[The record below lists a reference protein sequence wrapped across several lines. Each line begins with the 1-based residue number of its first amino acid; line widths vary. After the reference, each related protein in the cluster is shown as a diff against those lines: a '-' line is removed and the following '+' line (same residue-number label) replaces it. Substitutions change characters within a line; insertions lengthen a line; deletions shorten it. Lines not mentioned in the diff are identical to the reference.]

1 MSSLSNLI
9 RNENMKIYRRPRT
22 WLMIAFLVFTI
33 ALMSGIMKWESSQN
47 NTIDWQNNL
56 TERNSN
62 MQQELQENK
71 ELSEEDK
78 TYFANEIKLN
88 EYYLEQN
95 TNPNELSLWNY
106 VDTSSYL
113 IILATILTVIIAA
126 DMIAAE
132 FTWGT
137 IKLLLVG
144 PASRTKIMISKYI
157 ATLGFAL
164 LLLILTFASAYAA
177 GGILEGFEGTSQ
189 AKISITDGGVIQE
202 SSYFLNSLEKYAF
215 SIVSML
221 MYVTMAFMISS
232 AFRSSSMAI
241 AFSLLFMLV
250 GNTLSALLSGYSW
263 VKYLLFSNI
272 DLTQYMQ
279 GASPLRP
286 EMTLTFSI
294 MILVAYYIVFQFLAW
309 LLFTRR
315 DVAA

>member
-22 WLMIAFLVFTI
+22 WLMISFLVLTI

-95 TNPNELSLWNY
+95 INPNELSLWNY

-177 GGILEGFEGTSQ
+177 GGILEGFEGTNQ

-202 SSYFLNSLEKYAF
+202 SS
-215 SIVSML
+215 
-221 MYVTMAFMISS
+221 
-232 AFRSSSMAI
+232 
-241 AFSLLFMLV
+241 
-250 GNTLSALLSGYSW
+250 
-263 VKYLLFSNI
+263 
-272 DLTQYMQ
+272 
-279 GASPLRP
+279 
-286 EMTLTFSI
+286 
-294 MILVAYYIVFQFLAW
+294 
-309 LLFTRR
+309 
-315 DVAA
+315 